1 MYCIVEY
8 FHMVQIN
15 LHVFR
20 MQLQCTKLKK
30 TEIFNIPILKFQCYC
45 HVCYLG
51 QNCES
56 YEHLPVP
63 LYRTLNI

>member
-8 FHMVQIN
+8 FHMVKIN

-20 MQLQCTKLKK
+20 MQLQCTKLKNP
-30 TEIFNIPILKFQCYC
+30 EIFNIPILKFQCYC

-51 QNCES
+51 KTVN
-56 YEHLPVP
+56 HM
-63 LYRTLNI
+63 NICPSHYTGP